1 VVTQSRSELEAESWA
16 FALEFYAQPGVADAC
31 LTLQNKAGVD
41 VMLLLMVAFAAA
53 KHRQLLTYEE
63 IKALDDVCRPWREQI
78 VRPLRGIRIGLK
90 EGPPP
95 APCDETERFR
105 SNIKAAELAAER
117 LQNQLLAERL
127 PLGPPEREPITRER
141 LRASLLEIVGLYAE
155 ERTEALTDSLS
166 SSIDTILT
174 ATIRH
179 AS

>member
-1 VVTQSRSELEAESWA
+1 MRERPQLEAESWA

-31 LTLQNKAGVD
+31 LRLQNKAGVD
-41 VMLLLMVAFAAA
+41 VMLLLMVTFTAA
-53 KHRQLLTYEE
+53 KHRRLLTYEE
-63 IKALDDVCRPWREQI
+63 IKDLDEVCRPWREQI
-78 VRPLRGIRIGLK
+78 VRPLRGIRMRLK

-117 LQNQLLAERL
+117 LENRLLAESL
-127 PLGPPEREPITRER
+127 PLGPPEKEPITRER

-155 ERTEALTDSLS
+155 ERAEAVIDSLS

>member
-1 VVTQSRSELEAESWA
+1 MKQSRSELEAESWA
-16 FALEFYAQPGVADAC
+16 FALEFYAKPGVADAC

-41 VMLLLMVAFAAA
+41 VMLLLTVTFATA

-63 IKALDDVCRPWREQI
+63 IKDLDDVCRPWREQI
-78 VRPLRGIRIGLK
+78 VRPLRKIRSGLK
-90 EGPPP
+90 EGPSP

-105 SNIKAAELAAER
+105 SNIKAVELAAER
-117 LQNQLLAERL
+117 LQNQLMAESL
-127 PLGPPEREPITRER
+127 PLGPPEKEPITRER
-141 LRASLLEIVGLYAE
+141 LRAALVEIVRLYAE
-155 ERTEALTDSLS
+155 GRAEEVIDSVS